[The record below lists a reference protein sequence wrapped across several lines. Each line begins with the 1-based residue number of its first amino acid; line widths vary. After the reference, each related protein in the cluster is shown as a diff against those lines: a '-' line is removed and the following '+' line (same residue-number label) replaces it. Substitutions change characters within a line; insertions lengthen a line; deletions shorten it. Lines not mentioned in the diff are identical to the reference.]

1 MGRKKQAQPRRSGGI
16 IIASNGQ
23 DNTKSD
29 LADENV
35 VANEK
40 AQKGGLDIS
49 DPPVFVDVERTCW
62 ALDEHFD
69 ISELVLTDLNIGGG
83 FSGFR
88 VENGFYQSSDY
99 SFRFRVCNVNE
110 FVARIKLGHWP
121 VLSSK
126 DVHLELVEKYS
137 AENRE
142 NQMVV
147 LSGSFDGPNEGVSGL
162 AHLAS
167 LKFMSVRPL
176 EEIAFSEDMTT
187 LRVRVEILKSAFDA
201 CESLHDNTRQLWKK
215 SMINVMAWLRP
226 EVMTSEARY
235 GICQSR
241 AVGND
246 LHPDERDSATVN
258 RKGVKFDVSGF
269 YEAIKPSKAD
279 PMLDDNIPNLLPKLR
294 PYQRRAAYW
303 MVQREKGALGSFGT
317 KGTSQLVSPL
327 CMTVGFVD
335 SGLQM
340 FYNPFSGNVAMR
352 PEVLSERVSGGILAD
367 EMGLGKTVELL
378 ACILSHRWSASESGA
393 CIDEESQLRG
403 KSRIHTKRLKRERVE
418 CICGAVTESFW
429 YTGLWVQCDVCDAWQ
444 HSDCVGYSARGKKVK
459 DGSGQPGRE
468 KNIEK
473 FRRKKNVPTIVEREG
488 KYVCQLCLEL
498 MTVTESPVPSGATL
512 IVCPAPIL
520 HQWQTEIIRHTN
532 TDSVKMLVYEG
543 VRNTSFSEEPAVEV
557 HELVSYDIVLTTYEV
572 LKEDLSHD
580 SDRHEGDR
588 RFMRY
593 QKRYPVIPTPL
604 TRIFWWRL
612 CLDEA
617 QMVESNTAAATEM
630 ALRLHSKHRWC
641 ITGTPIQRRLDD
653 LYGLL
658 KFLKL
663 SPFDVPRWWNEVI
676 RDPYERRDAGAME
689 FTHSLFKQ
697 IMWRSSKRHVAD
709 ELHLPPQEECLS
721 WLSFSAIEEH
731 FYQRQHETCVDYARE
746 LIESLKADIL
756 KREAPGSAS
765 SAPSDCL
772 ITHVEAAKLLN
783 SLLKLRQACCHPQV
797 GSYGLRSLQQSPMS
811 MEEVLTVLIG
821 KTKIEGE
828 EALRRS
834 VVALNGLAG
843 IAIIEDNS
851 AHAVSLYKEALDL
864 AMEHSE
870 DFSLDP
876 LLNIHIHH
884 NLSEILFKASNGS
897 LQIQLNDGQTFGS
910 PRNKASKRPYFGEC
924 DNEHTTKR
932 QKLNGIEDDGSVSNT
947 PKAPTSIS
955 EMSVDALHETNE
967 CNAKP
972 SFASNSFSYDCLKT
986 VCESFKQKFLSIF
999 NSKLIVAQL
1008 DFKKSYEQVCDAFSE
1023 MKNQGSVWWLDVL
1036 HHIEQSRDSTNELI
1050 RKIGEAVLG
1059 STNNSRSSKIGSS
1072 FRSIHGLKYYI
1083 QTGLDSLEVSRRA
1096 VLDRLLEIDETMEK
1110 PRDEDIERV
1119 GHCQN
1124 CQPNGN
1130 GPVCILCELD
1140 ELFQIYEAR
1149 LFRLSNAHGGII
1161 MSAEEAL
1168 DLQKKKSALNQFYRT
1183 LSQANKN
1190 SSSTSRDE
1198 EITGKRD
1205 TGEKVVVSK
1214 SPSELEVVLGVIR
1227 SYSKVHLGKEGKSAA
1242 TKQLRLLEDMRKEYA
1257 SARSLCIAQAQVL
1270 RAHDEI
1276 KMSTTRLRLREDE
1289 NDKSLDAL
1297 SVEEL
1302 PANSVHYSN
1311 EKFISLALLLRIKGK
1326 LRYLKGLV
1334 QAKQKA
1340 SMENTDSSFLTQETA
1355 TCQVSPMEQKNEHS
1369 VNACQEACPICHE
1382 KISIQKMVFQC
1393 GHVTCCKCLFELT
1406 EHKQAQAGESQR
1418 RWVMC
1423 PTCRQHTEFA
1433 NIAYADDGQNKLS
1446 TSPGLH
1452 ESQDSRN
1459 EASITVHGSYGTKI
1473 EAVTRRILWI
1483 KSTETNAKVLVFSSW
1498 KDVLDVLEHAFK
1510 ANGISYARMKGGR
1523 KAHTAV
1529 GHFRGQNASVKVNK
1543 GEHCQDIQV
1552 LLLLVQHGANGLN
1565 LLEARHVILVEPL
1578 LNPAAEA
1585 QAISRVHRI
1594 GQENKT
1600 LVHRFIVKD
1609 SVEESIY
1616 KLNKSRNS
1624 SSFISGN
1631 TKNQDQPVLTLKDVE
1646 SLFAASPAN
1655 PPQTDERP
1663 MESLMHLPPSMA
1675 AAVAAE
1681 RRLQEQ
1687 TASHIS

>member
-1 MGRKKQAQPRRSGGI
+1 MRLHFTAVRLALPPPLAPPNTRTVYTRAQSHSRPSARGIHLPPRSSIRAEAHHPLPGMGRKKQAQPRRSGGI

-317 KGTSQLVSPL
+317 KGT
-327 CMTVGFVD
+327 
-335 SGLQM
+335 
-340 FYNPFSGNVAMR
+340 R
-352 PEVLSERVSGGILAD
+352 
-367 EMGLGKTVELL
+367 
-378 ACILSHRWSASESGA
+378 
-393 CIDEESQLRG
+393 
-403 KSRIHTKRLKRERVE
+403 
-418 CICGAVTESFW
+418 
-429 YTGLWVQCDVCDAWQ
+429 
-444 HSDCVGYSARGKKVK
+444 
-459 DGSGQPGRE
+459 
-468 KNIEK
+468 
-473 FRRKKNVPTIVEREG
+473 
-488 KYVCQLCLEL
+488 
-498 MTVTESPVPSGATL
+498 
-512 IVCPAPIL
+512 
-520 HQWQTEIIRHTN
+520 
-532 TDSVKMLVYEG
+532 